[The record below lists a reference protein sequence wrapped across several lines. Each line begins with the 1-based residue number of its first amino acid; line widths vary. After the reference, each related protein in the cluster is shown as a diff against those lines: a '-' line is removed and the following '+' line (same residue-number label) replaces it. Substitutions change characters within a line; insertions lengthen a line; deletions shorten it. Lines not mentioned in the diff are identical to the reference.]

1 MASETGEVG
10 EVGEVGLPD
19 TLLAPEGA
27 APVPPRPTALFSE
40 FMLLEEPFAAPV
52 SLVLEDWELERGLNP
67 TCFIHMSA
75 DCGGDDWRI
84 VM

>member
-10 EVGEVGLPD
+10 DVGEIGLPD
-19 TLLAPEGA
+19 T
-27 APVPPRPTALFSE
+27 LFSE

-67 TCFIHMSA
+67 TCFIHMA
-75 DCGGDDWRI
+75 AGCGGDDWRI
-84 VM
+84 LM